1 MSVNK
6 YDISIIIPCYNV
18 SKYIKRCIKSI
29 EEQTLK
35 NYEIIFIN
43 DGSNDDTLERL
54 NSYQFQNKSCVQIL
68 TFPNQG
74 LSQARNEGI
83 KVASGKYIYF
93 LDPDDWINPN
103 TLKENFDLCEE
114 NNCDA
119 IQFGYQAINEDGKP
133 AWSSNGN
140 KRQGIYNQNEIIQ
153 TLLPRFIGY
162 SQSDINYYGTPLFNQ
177 KSEMCSVW
185 RFFYKRE
192 VISKYNILFPKGV
205 KLIEDKIFNCH
216 FFLYAKKIFIHN
228 QKYYYYEIKSNGL
241 MTSSLQNPQSLLK
254 DKLDGISERRRL
266 QELSININKIDLFPM
281 YAGSLFLSALELAV
295 KNSGTIKGEKIFLTY
310 AKQKDVQKA
319 ISIIPVQGNLKIKLL
334 LYLLKYKLYSLT
346 FILFYIARKCK
357 VKMN

>member
-1 MSVNK
+1 MSINK

-18 SKYIKRCIKSI
+18 SQYIERCIKSI
-29 EEQTLK
+29 EKQTLK

-54 NSYQFQNKSCVQIL
+54 YSFQFQNKSCIQIL

-74 LSQARNEGI
+74 ISQARNEGI

-119 IQFGYQAINEDGKP
+119 IQFGYQAIDEKGKP
-133 AWSSNGN
+133 TWTSNGN
-140 KRQGIYNQNEIIQ
+140 KRQGIYYQNEIIQ

-162 SQSDINYYGTPLFNQ
+162 SQSDISYYGTSHFNQ

-185 RFFYKRE
+185 RFLYKRE
-192 VISKYNILFPKGV
+192 IIVKHNIIFPKGM
-205 KLIEDKIFNCH
+205 KLGEDKIFNCH
-216 FFLYAKKIFIHN
+216 FLLYAQKIFIHN

-241 MTSSLQNPQSLLK
+241 MASSLQNPQSLLK
-254 DKLDGISERRRL
+254 NKLDGITERRRL
-266 QELSININKIDLFPM
+266 QELSINIKKIDLFPM
-281 YAGSLFLSALELAV
+281 YAGSLFLSTLELAV
-295 KNSGTIKGEKIFLTY
+295 KNSVTIKGKKIFLTY

-357 VKMN
+357 IKMN